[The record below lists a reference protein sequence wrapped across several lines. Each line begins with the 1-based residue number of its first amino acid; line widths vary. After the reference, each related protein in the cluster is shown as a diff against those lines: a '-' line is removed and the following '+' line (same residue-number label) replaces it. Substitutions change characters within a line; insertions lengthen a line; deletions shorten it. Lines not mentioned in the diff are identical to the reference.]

1 VVTLGKLKNVKEFQA
16 LPCLSRV
23 VASKPKAWVLP
34 DQYCLS
40 YPEGKTIS
48 LTEKETLKI
57 PFKHKELKITNFSIL
72 RVTSDG
78 SRIVEN
84 MYSNAKLVKNK
95 NSSLG
100 INYVQISGLEEGKYQ
115 VWLKKEDVR
124 FTVVVHD
131 GKHWDVSNDFILKK
145 RCLLYR
151 GHQKLDALR
160 IDKAELV

>member
-1 VVTLGKLKNVKEFQA
+1 M
-16 LPCLSRV
+16 
-23 VASKPKAWVLP
+23 
-34 DQYCLS
+34 
-40 YPEGKTIS
+40 
-48 LTEKETLKI
+48 KI

-100 INYVQISGLEEGKYQ
+100 INYVHISGLEEGKYQ

-131 GKHWDVSNDFILKK
+131 GKHWDVSHDFILKK

-160 IDKAELV
+160 LDKAELV